1 MILRFSLRGLSLNK
15 DTIPSEIAGKP
26 AVYLEP
32 LQNINQQNI
41 IMEKKVFYSQMTRLH
56 QNNNL
61 NYSRLLWLVAHCR
74 ERNRNKGNIT
84 LKRTLSKHKEIN
96 YRTTHFPSWFQRIL
110 FFFSYKKLMK

>member
-41 IMEKKVFYSQMTRLH
+41 ILQKKGI
-56 QNNNL
+56 
-61 NYSRLLWLVAHCR
+61 LLTNDSLAP
-74 ERNRNKGNIT
+74 K
-84 LKRTLSKHKEIN
+84 
-96 YRTTHFPSWFQRIL
+96 Q
-110 FFFSYKKLMK
+110 